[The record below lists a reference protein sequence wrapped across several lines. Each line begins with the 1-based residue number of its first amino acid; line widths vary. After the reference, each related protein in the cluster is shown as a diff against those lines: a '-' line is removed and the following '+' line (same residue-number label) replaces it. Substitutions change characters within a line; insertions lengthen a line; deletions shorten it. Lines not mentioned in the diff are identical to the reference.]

1 MTRHDIITISA
12 ICVGEKF
19 GKVRHHAQMSY
30 DESFLKYTLERRCAR
45 NCTAYISDTE
55 NAIEL
60 RYDNRCECKSL
71 VGTVAEKFYI
81 GYDGLHTIGTF
92 NDWYKTITNICNMRI
107 RTIVRTAN
115 AQRWA

>member
-12 ICVGEKF
+12 ISVGEKL
-19 GKVRHHAQMSY
+19 GKVRNHAQMTY
-30 DESFLKYTLERRCAR
+30 DESFLRYTLERRCSC

-60 RYDNRCECKSL
+60 RYDNRCEYASI
-71 VGTVAEKFYI
+71 VGKVAEKFYI

-92 NDWYKTITNICNMRI
+92 DDWYKTVNSICNMRI

-115 AQRWA
+115 AKRWA